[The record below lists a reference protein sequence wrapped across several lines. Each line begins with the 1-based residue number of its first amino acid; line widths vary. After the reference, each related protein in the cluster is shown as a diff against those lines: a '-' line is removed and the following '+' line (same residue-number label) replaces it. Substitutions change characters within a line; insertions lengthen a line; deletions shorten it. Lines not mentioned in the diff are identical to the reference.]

1 MGGGAVEVSGV
12 VLAAGGGTRMGQP
25 KLLLSLE
32 GKPLL
37 GWVLEL
43 VERLPL
49 AERILVLGAHADLLI
64 PTFFQ
69 LSTSLSLITHHPS
82 PITVSRPNGQPWLVV
97 YNARWSEGMSTSL
110 QAAARVARYGLLVFL
125 GDMPWVP
132 EEGAR
137 AVLAH
142 GGSRPV
148 ALSYRGQRGFPV
160 YLPASLRLEIM
171 KLSGDRGAR
180 DLLEGCLMVE
190 WDHPGVVRDVDTPAD
205 LTDPPS
211 PITDHSYVRTDR

>member
-1 MGGGAVEVSGV
+1 VGGGALEVSGV

-25 KLLLSLE
+25 KLLVPLE

-37 GWVLEL
+37 QWVLER

-49 AERILVLGAHADLLI
+49 AERVLVLGAHADLVLRSLF
-64 PTFFQ
+64 PLANRSLPAGARCV
-69 LSTSLSLITHHPS
+69 LSRHGSLP
-82 PITVSRPNGQPWLVV
+82 PWLVV
-97 YNARWSEGMSTSL
+97 RNPCWAEGMSTSL
-110 QAAARVARYGLLVFL
+110 RAAAQVARHGLLVFL

-142 GGSRPV
+142 VGDRPV
-148 ALSYRGQRGFPV
+148 ALGFRGQRGFPV
-160 YLPASLRLEIM
+160 YLPLSLRPEIL

-180 DLLEGCLMVE
+180 DLLGNCWVLE
-190 WDHPGVVRDVDTPAD
+190 WDHPGVVRDVDTPED
-205 LTDPPS
+205 LTS
-211 PITDHSYVRTDR
+211 PLADHVWADR